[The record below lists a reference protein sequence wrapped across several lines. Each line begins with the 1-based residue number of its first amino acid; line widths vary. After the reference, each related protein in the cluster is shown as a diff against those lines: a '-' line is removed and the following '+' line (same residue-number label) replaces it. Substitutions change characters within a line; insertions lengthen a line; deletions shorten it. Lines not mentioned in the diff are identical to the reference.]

1 VAENRQELTM
11 DNDDVVDV
19 LNDLLETCRDGEY
32 GFRTCAQQAESPEL
46 KAAFE
51 VRAGDC
57 ERAGVE
63 LKAAIVAL
71 SGNPAEGGTA
81 SGALH
86 RGWVTLRASVSAVDD
101 VSILEECERGE
112 DSALGR
118 YREAIQQSLPESI
131 AAIVRRQYEG
141 TKKNHDEVR
150 AMRDRFKAQQR

>member
-1 VAENRQELTM
+1 M
-11 DNDDVVDV
+11 DSEDVVDV
-19 LNDLLETCRDGEY
+19 LNDLLENCRDGEY

-51 VRAGDC
+51 MRADDC
-57 ERAGVE
+57 ERAGAE
-63 LKAAIVAL
+63 LEAAVVSL
-71 SGNPAEGGTA
+71 GGEPAEGGTA

-112 DSALGR
+112 DAALAR
-118 YREAIQQSLPESI
+118 YREAIEQPLPSSI

-141 TKKNHDEVR
+141 TKKNHDQVR
-150 AMRDRFKAQQR
+150 AMRDRFKGLQR